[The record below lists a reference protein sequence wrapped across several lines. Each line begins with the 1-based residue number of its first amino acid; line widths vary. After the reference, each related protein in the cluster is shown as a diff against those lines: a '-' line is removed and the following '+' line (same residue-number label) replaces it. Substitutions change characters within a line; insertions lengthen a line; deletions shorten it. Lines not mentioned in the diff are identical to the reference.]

1 MNFFLDKSLG
11 DTASDVIS
19 DSSGVGTSQSDTTNS
34 LSIPGTTVV
43 CVESY
48 NSGILGHL
56 NINQGDILEGIWH
69 RLLYLLSVVIS
80 PHSVLHISCSLIRPI
95 KKGKTSD
102 RWFLF
107 FSFEVTRDQN
117 SYNSI
122 QKTRNALVASIVA
135 RLFLGQWQGRPIA
148 AFSRVFFADRAPA
161 FSQPTACRRSGF
173 AIPTSHW
180 ALSPRGMAATQGCWA
195 VGNRSTSIS
204 LPLPDWRNRENPYI
218 LPYILPFYLIFFFF
232 RIIQLSRFSQS
243 HVRASHSGAASFEEG
258 FRIRVTGRQGDLA
271 FDGVDAI
278 GQIPCLAVPG
288 RRRSRRSGGSGRS
301 SKRRLPYPS
310 KLPLYIHIYLY
321 IYLYIFLSLLCV

>member
-218 LPYILPFYLIFFFF
+218 LPFYLIFFFF
-232 RIIQLSRFSQS
+232 SNNPIVPFFTESRPSLAQWCCIVRGRVSDSCYGAPRRPRLWWSWRHRPDTLPCSTWTTSIKEEWRIWPVFEKAITLS
-243 HVRASHSGAASFEEG
+243 
-258 FRIRVTGRQGDLA
+258 
-271 FDGVDAI
+271 
-278 GQIPCLAVPG
+278 
-288 RRRSRRSGGSGRS
+288 
-301 SKRRLPYPS
+301 K
-310 KLPLYIHIYLY
+310 
-321 IYLYIFLSLLCV
+321 

>member
-122 QKTRNALVASIVA
+122 QKKEECSPFYRCTFVSWTVTGATDCGLLEGVLRGQGTGLFPAHCVQEVRLRHTNIPLGPQPSRDGRNPRVLGRRESQHKYFATAP
-135 RLFLGQWQGRPIA
+135 RLKKPWEPLY
-148 AFSRVFFADRAPA
+148 
-161 FSQPTACRRSGF
+161 
-173 AIPTSHW
+173 
-180 ALSPRGMAATQGCWA
+180 SPLY
-195 VGNRSTSIS
+195 SSF
-204 LPLPDWRNRENPYI
+204 
-218 LPYILPFYLIFFFF
+218 LPYFFFF
-232 RIIQLSRFSQS
+232 SNNPIVPFFTESRPSLAQWCCIVRGRVSDSCYGAPRRPRLWWSWRHRPDTLPCSTWTTSIKEEWRIWPVFEKAITLS
-243 HVRASHSGAASFEEG
+243 
-258 FRIRVTGRQGDLA
+258 
-271 FDGVDAI
+271 
-278 GQIPCLAVPG
+278 
-288 RRRSRRSGGSGRS
+288 
-301 SKRRLPYPS
+301 K
-310 KLPLYIHIYLY
+310 
-321 IYLYIFLSLLCV
+321 